1 MAYLYARLADLLQRE
16 SLITNPN
23 ERHQVELLAHAV
35 GHALDEVAQATAP
48 VVHLFRNV
56 QVGTSPG
63 DFRLT
68 DRNAPRTGQQ
78 QQGAPQPFTMPQM
91 QGLQSGGTLNIARV
105 FGGLNPQFQQQ
116 QQQSITFSKN

>member
-1 MAYLYARLADLLQRE
+1 M
-16 SLITNPN
+16 ITNPN

-35 GHALDEVAQATAP
+35 GHALDEVAQATTP

-63 DFRLT
+63 DVRIT
-68 DRNAPRTGQQ
+68 DRNARPGQQ
-78 QQGAPQPFTMPQM
+78 QQQQGGPQPFAMPM
-91 QGLQSGGTLNIARV
+91 QGLQSGSPLNIARV

-116 QQQSITFSKN
+116 SIVL